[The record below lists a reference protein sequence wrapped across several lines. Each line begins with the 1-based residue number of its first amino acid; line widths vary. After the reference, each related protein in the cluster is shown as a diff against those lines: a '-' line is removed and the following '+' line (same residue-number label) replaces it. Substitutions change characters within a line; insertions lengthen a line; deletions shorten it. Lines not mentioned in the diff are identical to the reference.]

1 MSAFRC
7 RWLAGLV
14 MVVLAGCSTGSN
26 GASPSL
32 SSGRTTATVAGRPEP
47 ADSSVVPPAAIPS
60 EEDARAVAVWWVA
73 STGELLKMG
82 PIARSELIRN
92 RVASASSATMGES
105 LQDDLAKLADRLPI
119 PATELRLVE
128 TPITID
134 ISTDS
139 ATGQARAHVWSVVVF
154 GAKDL
159 GAPQVAFRTS
169 QLVLV
174 VEGDEW
180 RLASFTSAEGPTPI
194 ATDALPSD
202 WDSFA
207 VVAGW
212 PTAGGGPG

>member
-1 MSAFRC
+1 MSALRR

-14 MVVLAGCSTGSN
+14 MVLLAGCSSN
-26 GASPSL
+26 TNASSPSAPG
-32 SSGRTTATVAGRPEP
+32 GRATATVAGQPELVG
-47 ADSSVVPPAAIPS
+47 SSVVAPTVPPL
-60 EEDARAVAVWWVA
+60 EDARAAALWWVA

-105 LQDDLAKLADRLPI
+105 LQADLAKLADRLPI

-128 TPITID
+128 TPITIN
-134 ISTDS
+134 ISIDS

-159 GAPQVAFRTS
+159 GAPRVAFRTS

-174 VEGDEW
+174 VESDEW

>member
-1 MSAFRC
+1 MSALRR

-14 MVVLAGCSTGSN
+14 MVVLAGCSTN
-26 GASPSL
+26 TNASSQSAPG
-32 SSGRTTATVAGRPEP
+32 GRATAKVAGQSELV
-47 ADSSVVPPAAIPS
+47 DSSVVAPTGPS
-60 EEDARAVAVWWVA
+60 LEDARAVALWWVA
-73 STGELLKMG
+73 ETGELLMMG
-82 PIARSELIRN
+82 PIARSELIRKQ
-92 RVASASSATMGES
+92 VASASSATMGES
-105 LQDDLAKLADRLPI
+105 LQADLAKLADRLPI

-134 ISTDS
+134 ISIDS
-139 ATGQARAHVWSVVVF
+139 ATGQARADVWSVVVF

-159 GAPQVAFRTS
+159 GAPRVAFRTS

-174 VEGDEW
+174 VERDGW

>member
-1 MSAFRC
+1 MSAFRR

-14 MVVLAGCSTGSN
+14 MVLLAGCSTNTNAS
-26 GASPSL
+26 SPSTL
-32 SSGRTTATVAGRPEP
+32 GGRVTATVAGQSELVG
-47 ADSSVVPPAAIPS
+47 SSVVTPTVPS
-60 EEDARAVAVWWVA
+60 LEDARAVALWWVA
-73 STGELLKMG
+73 ETGELLMMG

-105 LQDDLAKLADRLPI
+105 LQADLAKLADRLPI

-134 ISTDS
+134 ISIDS

-159 GAPQVAFRTS
+159 GAPRVAFRTS

-174 VEGDEW
+174 VEADEW
-180 RLASFTSAEGPTPI
+180 RLASFTSAEGPTPV

>member
-1 MSAFRC
+1 MSALRR

-14 MVVLAGCSTGSN
+14 MVLLAGCSANTNAS
-26 GASPSL
+26 SPSAP
-32 SSGRTTATVAGRPEP
+32 GGPTIATVAEQSELVG
-47 ADSSVVPPAAIPS
+47 SSVVAPTVPS
-60 EEDARAVAVWWVA
+60 LEDARAVALWWVA
-73 STGELLKMG
+73 ETGELLMMG

-128 TPITID
+128 TPITINVS
-134 ISTDS
+134 IDS
-139 ATGQARAHVWSVVVF
+139 PSGQARAHVWSVVVF

-159 GAPQVAFRTS
+159 GAPRVAFRTS